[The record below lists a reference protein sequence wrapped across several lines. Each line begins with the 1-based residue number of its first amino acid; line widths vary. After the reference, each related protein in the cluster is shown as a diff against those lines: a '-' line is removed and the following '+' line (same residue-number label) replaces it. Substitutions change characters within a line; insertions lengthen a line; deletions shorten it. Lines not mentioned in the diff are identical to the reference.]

1 MTGWDWRD
9 WAGWAGFNDG
19 SVNGGSGNWSAG
31 IWLTARQMARF
42 GHLFLNRGN
51 WAGQQLISAS
61 WVDQATSPQVAQNL
75 PRGASSTDLNGP
87 GNYGFNWWTSGVRS
101 DGSRMWPAAP
111 NGTYAAGGLNVNVC
125 FVIPE
130 WNMVIVRQ
138 GMSWRGDQIDPVL
151 STFLGKVGA
160 ALGTAPPPTAPP
172 PTDAV
177 TSFTLVNADTDQ
189 DLGVLADGA
198 VIDLTTLPTR
208 NLNVRANTSP
218 SPAGSVR
225 FVLDGNAAIE
235 NAAPY
240 ALASD
245 AGGNYNPWTPT
256 VTSHT
261 LTATP
266 YSGAGATGAAGNSLT
281 VLHRHRQRL
290 QLPHRPEP

>member
-160 ALGTAPPPTAPP
+160 ALGTAPPPSGRRHELHAGECGYGSGSRGPGRRGRDRPDDAADPEPQCPSQYVSVARRERPICARQKRRDRERRAVHPGQRCGRQLQSLDPHRDVAHPHNNPLFRGRRYRSGRKLLDGPSPSPTAPP
-172 PTDAV
+172 AT
-177 TSFTLVNADTDQ
+177 
-189 DLGVLADGA
+189 
-198 VIDLTTLPTR
+198 
-208 NLNVRANTSP
+208 
-218 SPAGSVR
+218 
-225 FVLDGNAAIE
+225 
-235 NAAPY
+235 
-240 ALASD
+240 AS
-245 AGGNYNPWTPT
+245 A
-256 VTSHT
+256 
-261 LTATP
+261 
-266 YSGAGATGAAGNSLT
+266 
-281 VLHRHRQRL
+281 
-290 QLPHRPEP
+290 

>member
-160 ALGTAPPPTAPP
+160 ALGNGAS
-172 PTDAV
+172 TDGRRHELHAGECGYGSGSRGPGRRGRDR
-177 TSFTLVNADTDQ
+177 TDDAADPEPQ
-189 DLGVLADGA
+189 C
-198 VIDLTTLPTR
+198 
-208 NLNVRANTSP
+208 P
-218 SPAGSVR
+218 SQYVSVARGSVR

-245 AGGNYNPWTPT
+245 AGGNHNPWTPT
-256 VTSHT
+256 VTSHI
-261 LTATP
+261 LTITP